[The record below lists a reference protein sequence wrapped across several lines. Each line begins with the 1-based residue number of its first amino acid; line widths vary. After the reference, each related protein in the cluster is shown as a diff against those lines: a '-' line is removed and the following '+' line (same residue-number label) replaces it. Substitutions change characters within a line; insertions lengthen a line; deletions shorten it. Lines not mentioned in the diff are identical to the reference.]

1 MNALPGNKFAVCVAN
16 EGYETSLHRNKI
28 YAVIE
33 DADASADGDLRIID
47 ETGEDYLYPSAWFI
61 SIDVPDAVQQSV
73 LRATG

>member
-1 MNALPGNKFAVCVAN
+1 MDCSSEWFVVKQPGLRKVYARILL
-16 EGYETSLHRNKI
+16 SLR
-28 YAVIE
+28 E

-61 SIDVPDAVQQSV
+61 SIDVPDTVQQSV